1 LRLPLS
7 LRLFSLTALATL
19 AAVLVLFAVQQH
31 SFREGLLD
39 HANRQ
44 AAERAESL
52 LPLLIR
58 EHRNGGGWERLRG
71 NPRLFRRL
79 NDEALG
85 LPPGPPPGRRRDGPG
100 MGPGPFAGGR
110 GPGLPPDSVE
120 EAAPRRFA
128 LYDADGVAIIGPPRP
143 AAGALEFPVLDG
155 ERRIATLTMLPMPRL
170 ENALDIEF
178 AQAQWRTGL
187 YAAMAVLL
195 LALAA
200 ALLGSR
206 WLAAPLKAMA
216 GQARRIADGDYAARL
231 HSQRS
236 DEIGSLARD
245 LDAMAAALE
254 QHRQARQRW
263 TAEISHELRTPV
275 AILRGEIE
283 ALQDGVRPFDAA
295 ALASFDAEVRR
306 LGRLV
311 EDLYQLSL
319 ADAGALAYRFEECEL
334 ATLIDEALDAEREAI
349 SRAGLGLETDLIAT
363 ARVRAD
369 RDRLRQLLGNLIAN
383 ALRYTDAPGNIRIAT
398 QRSGQRIELIVED
411 TPPGVPPEAL
421 PRLFDPLFR
430 VEASRSRAA
439 GGAGLG
445 LAIVSRIAQA
455 HEASVLAEP
464 SPLGGLRVGIA
475 FPIR

>member
-1 LRLPLS
+1 MRLPLS
-7 LRLFSLTALATL
+7 LRLFTLTALATL

-31 SFREGLLD
+31 SFREGLLER
-39 HANRQ
+39 ANRA

-58 EHRNGGGWERLRG
+58 EYREAGGWERLRG

-79 NDEALG
+79 NDQSQG
-85 LPPGPPPGRRRDGPG
+85 LPPGPPPSRRHGGPG
-100 MGPGPFAGGR
+100 MGPGPYAGGR
-110 GPGLPPDSVE
+110 GPGPPPDPVE
-120 EAAPRRFA
+120 EAVPRRFA
-128 LYDADGVAIIGPPRP
+128 LYDADGVAIIGPPQR
-143 AAGALEFPVLDG
+143 AIGALEFPLLDG
-155 ERRIATLTMLPMPRL
+155 ERRIATLTMLPLPRL
-170 ENALDIEF
+170 ESALDIEF

-187 YAAMAVLL
+187 YAAIAVLL

-200 ALLGSR
+200 ALLSSR

-216 GQARRIADGDYAARL
+216 GQARRIADGDYATRL
-231 HSQRS
+231 DSTRS

-245 LDAMAAALE
+245 LDAMALALE

-283 ALQDGVRPFDAA
+283 ALQDGVRPLDAA

-306 LGRLV
+306 LARLV

-319 ADAGALAYRFEECEL
+319 ADAGALAYRFEECDL
-334 ATLIDEALDAEREAI
+334 ATLVGANLDAERDAV

-363 ARVRAD
+363 AQVRAD

-383 ALRYTDAPGNIRIAT
+383 ALRYTDAPGKIRVAT
-398 QRSGQRIELIVED
+398 QRSGERIELIVED

-445 LAIVSRIAQA
+445 LAIVARIAQA
-455 HEASVLAEP
+455 HEASLAAEP
-464 SPLGGLRVGIA
+464 SPLGGLRVRIA
-475 FPIR
+475 FPAR